1 MFRTILVPLNG
12 SRFAEAALPLAARIA
27 RGARGRLHLVLAH
40 QPVTALV
47 GMGEAVIPPSGLDE
61 DLRDQEES
69 YLAESAAKLGRV
81 GWDPV
86 EFQEVEGPAG
96 PAICDEATRLHA
108 DLIVMATH
116 GRGAVGRLWLGSVAD
131 YVVRH
136 VAVPILLVR
145 PGRDE
150 PQGGKDNHG
159 ILVALDL
166 SPQAEAILEPV
177 VCLAQ
182 ITGAHVTLVN
192 VVERIFE
199 LGKLTVPTPVPLTP
213 EFAEAARAEA
223 QRKLDR
229 IADRLRERGLSVST
243 RVPIGLSV
251 ADTLVDTLNGSPC
264 ELVAMTTHGAGGMRR
279 LLMGS
284 VATKV
289 LRKTA
294 KPLLLLRP
302 PPAF

>member
-12 SRFAEAALPLAARIA
+12 SRFAEAALPLAARLA
-27 RGARGRLHLVLAH
+27 RGARAQLHLVMAH
-40 QPVTALV
+40 QPVAALV
-47 GMGEAVIPPSGLDE
+47 GMGEAVVPPSGLDE
-61 DLRDQEES
+61 DLRAQEES
-69 YLAESAAKLGRV
+69 YLAERAARLGRV
-81 GWDPV
+81 GRGRV
-86 EFQEVEGPAG
+86 GFKEVEGPAG
-96 PAICDEATRLHA
+96 PAICDEATRLQA
-108 DLIVMATH
+108 GLIVMATH

-136 VAVPILLVR
+136 IAVPVLLVH

-150 PQGGKDNHG
+150 PQSAEAGRG

-177 VCLAQ
+177 VSFAQ
-182 ITGAHVTLVN
+182 LTEAHVTLVH

-199 LGKLTVPTPVPLTP
+199 MGKLTVPTSIPLSP
-213 EFAEAARAEA
+213 DFAEASRAEA
-223 QRKLDR
+223 QQKLDR
-229 IADRLRERGLSVST
+229 VADRLRERGLSVST
-243 RVPIGLSV
+243 RVVIGLDV
-251 ADTLVDTLNGSPC
+251 AGTLVDALKDPTFG
-264 ELVAMTTHGAGGMRR
+264 LVAMTTHGVGGMRR

-284 VATKV
+284 VATKL

>member
-12 SRFAEAALPLAARIA
+12 SRFAEAALPQATRLA
-27 RGARGRLHLVLAH
+27 RGARAQLHLVLAH
-40 QPVTALV
+40 QPVAALV

-61 DLRDQEES
+61 DVRAQEES
-69 YLAESAAKLGRV
+69 YLAESAAKLGRA
-81 GWDPV
+81 GRGRV
-86 EFQEVEGPAG
+86 EFKEVVGPAG
-96 PAICDEATRLHA
+96 PAICEEATRLNA

-136 VAVPILLVR
+136 IAVPVLLVH
-145 PGRDE
+145 PGPEEPHGDE
-150 PQGGKDNHG
+150 GNG

-177 VCLAQ
+177 ISFAQLA
-182 ITGAHVTLVN
+182 GAHVTLIH

-199 LGKLTVPTPVPLTP
+199 MGKFTVPTPIPLSP
-213 EFAEAARAEA
+213 ALAEASRAEA

-243 RVPIGLSV
+243 RVPIGLDV
-251 ADTLVDTLNGSPC
+251 AGPLLDTLEDSKF
-264 ELVAMTTHGAGGMRR
+264 ELVAMTTHGADGMRR

-284 VATKV
+284 VATKL
-289 LRKTA
+289 LRRTA

>member
-12 SRFAEAALPLAARIA
+12 SRFAEAALPLAARLA
-27 RGARGRLHLVLAH
+27 RGAKARLHLVLAH
-40 QPVTALV
+40 QPVAALV

-61 DLRDQEES
+61 DLRAQEES
-69 YLAESAAKLGRV
+69 YLADHAARLGRA
-81 GWDPV
+81 GRGPV
-86 EFQEVEGPAG
+86 EFREVEGPAG
-96 PAICDEATRLHA
+96 PAICDEATRLNA

-136 VAVPILLVR
+136 IAIPVLLIH
-145 PGRDE
+145 PGREE
-150 PQGGKDNHG
+150 PPSGDGQG

-177 VCLAQ
+177 VWFAQ
-182 ITGAHVTLVN
+182 LTGAHVTLVH

-199 LGKLTVPTPVPLTP
+199 LGKLTVPTPIPLSP
-213 EFAEAARAEA
+213 EFTEASRAEA

-229 IADRLRERGLSVST
+229 IADRLRERGISVST
-243 RVPIGLSV
+243 RVVIGLDV
-251 ADTLVDTLNGSPC
+251 AGTLLDTLKESRC

-284 VATKV
+284 VATQL